1 MEQSIYAVLVVLASE
16 VPVGI
21 AVYHNTIPK
30 HLQTLVGGESAITI
44 ADTRQLDYGKL
55 GGVHNL
61 MFTRHERRFWRAPY
75 KLCMHA
81 KARLKR

>member
-1 MEQSIYAVLVVLASE
+1 VEQSIYAVLVGLASE

-55 GGVHNL
+55 GGVYNL
-61 MFTRHERRFWRAPY
+61 MFTRHERRSWRAPY
-75 KLCMHA
+75 KLWVDA
-81 KARLKR
+81 KAQLKR